1 MAASAAVSLGGGS
14 GSRAFPPAIPGRSAA
29 NATSSSGWRAMA
41 RRHPVTARLKG
52 SFGASLAGVLG
63 LMFDDMRCSRKALG
77 WYFILLKVAPMF
89 DHLDRG
95 FSMAEPVNHT
105 LHVLREFR
113 EEFKAFAV
121 KTDNSFDR
129 LEKKVDRNHEELKQ
143 RIENLRQ
150 AAFGESVLGRY
161 AAARS

>member
-1 MAASAAVSLGGGS
+1 M
-14 GSRAFPPAIPGRSAA
+14 
-29 NATSSSGWRAMA
+29 
-41 RRHPVTARLKG
+41 
-52 SFGASLAGVLG
+52 FGH
-63 LMFDDMRCSRKALG
+63 R
-77 WYFILLKVAPMF
+77 
-89 DHLDRG
+89 DRG

-113 EEFKAFAV
+113 EEFREFAA
-121 KTDNSFDR
+121 KTDKSFDT

-161 AAARS
+161 AAAEVEERLSAIEGRLSALEQHR